1 MTSLWNNCRRNLVYT
16 VIAVGLVWSG
26 SAALAEDLD
35 KDTAATAA
43 ATADSTPRPQIDGVG
58 TIARPKGA
66 NLGLNR
72 EAQFV
77 ILGVAN
83 DQATSQFFAG
93 AFIYVD
99 RKSHISFITD
109 KIETVTINGDQGAFT
124 GTARVGGPR
133 NKQIVQFMVTVTAN
147 QALPSDDTFS
157 IVLSNGYSAS
167 GNLKSGSITI
177 RTVDPD

>member
-1 MTSLWNNCRRNLVYT
+1 MRLLWNNCSRNLLYT
-16 VIAVGLVWSG
+16 VIAVGLVWCG
-26 SAALAEDLD
+26 STALAEDLN
-35 KDTAATAA
+35 KDTAA

-58 TIARPKGA
+58 TIARPKGN

-83 DQATSQFFAG
+83 DQTTAQFFAG

-99 RKSHISFITD
+99 RKSHISFVTD

-133 NKQIVQFMVTVTAN
+133 NKQTVQFMVTVTAN
-147 QALPSDDTFS
+147 QALPSDNTFS
-157 IVLSNGYSAS
+157 IVLSNGYTAS
-167 GNLKSGSITI
+167 GNLTGGKITI